1 MIASLTGLVL
11 SSSNGQIV
19 IDVQGVGYLVNS
31 RAQTIA
37 SISSGDTVSFH
48 TSLVVREDAWTL
60 FGFENRQELE
70 VFELLRSVNGVGPK
84 SALSILNQMSVD
96 QITQAVAEESDE
108 SFKAVSGIGSKTA
121 KLITLTLAGKL
132 VGSGSKGASSISSE
146 SAVSALVGLGWS
158 ERQSRNALHQVE
170 TKQMSDK
177 QLLKAALQVLSKAR
191 KV

>member
-1 MIASLTGLVL
+1 VIASLTGLVL

-19 IDVQGVGYLVNS
+19 IDVQGVGYLVHS
-31 RAQTIA
+31 TAQTVG
-37 SISSGDTVSFH
+37 SISQGDSVSFH

-60 FGFENRQELE
+60 FGFRDKQELE

-84 SALSILNQMSVD
+84 SALSILNQLSVE
-96 QITQAVAEESDE
+96 QIAQAVSEESDE

-132 VGSGSKGASSISSE
+132 VAKGSKGASSSTHE
-146 SAVSALVGLGWS
+146 SAVNALVGLGWS
-158 ERQSRNALHQVE
+158 ERQSRDVLQQVG
-170 TKQMSDK
+170 TKDMSDK

-191 KV
+191 KG

>member
-1 MIASLTGLVL
+1 VIASLTGLVL

-19 IDVQGVGYLVNS
+19 IDVQGVGYLVHS
-31 RAQTIA
+31 RAQTVN
-37 SISSGDTVSFH
+37 SVSQGDSVSFH

-84 SALSILNQMSVD
+84 SALSILNQMSVE
-96 QITQAVAEESDE
+96 QIAQAVSDESDE

-132 VGSGSKGASSISSE
+132 MGSGSKSAVSSINE

-158 ERQSRNALHQVE
+158 ERQSRDALQQVAS
-170 TKQMSDK
+170 KDFSDK

-191 KV
+191 KG

>member
-19 IDVQGVGYLVNS
+19 IDVQGVGYLVHS
-31 RAQTIA
+31 RAQTVNSVA
-37 SISSGDTVSFH
+37 QGDSVSFH

-84 SALSILNQMSVD
+84 SALSILNQMSVE
-96 QITQAVAEESDE
+96 QIAQAVSDESDE

-132 VGSGSKGASSISSE
+132 MGSGSKSAVSSINE

-158 ERQSRNALHQVE
+158 ERQSRDALQQVAS
-170 TKQMSDK
+170 KDFSDK

-191 KV
+191 KG

>member
-1 MIASLTGLVL
+1 VIASLTGLVL

-19 IDVQGVGYLVNS
+19 IDVKGVGYLVHS
-31 RAQTIA
+31 RAQTVA
-37 SISSGDTVSFH
+37 SISQGDSVSFH

-84 SALSILNQMSVD
+84 SALSILNQMSVE
-96 QITQAVAEESDE
+96 QIAQAVSDESDE

-132 VGSGSKGASSISSE
+132 MGSGSKSAALTISE

-158 ERQSRNALHQVE
+158 ERQSRDALQQVAS
-170 TKQMSDK
+170 KDFSDK

-191 KV
+191 KG

>member
-1 MIASLTGLVL
+1 VIASLTGLVL

-19 IDVQGVGYLVNS
+19 IDVKGVGYLVHS
-31 RAQTIA
+31 RAQTVA
-37 SISSGDTVSFH
+37 SISQGDSVSFH

-84 SALSILNQMSVD
+84 SALSILNQMSVE
-96 QITQAVAEESDE
+96 QIAQAVSDESDE

-132 VGSGSKGASSISSE
+132 MGSGSKSAALAISE

-158 ERQSRNALHQVE
+158 ERQSRDALQQVAA
-170 TKQMSDK
+170 KDFSDK

-191 KV
+191 KG

>member
-19 IDVQGVGYLVNS
+19 IDVQGVGYLVHS
-31 RAQTIA
+31 RAQTVN
-37 SISSGDTVSFH
+37 SVSQGDSVSFH

-84 SALSILNQMSVD
+84 SALSILNQMSVE
-96 QITQAVAEESDE
+96 QIAQAVSDESDE

-132 VGSGSKGASSISSE
+132 MGSGSKSAVSSINE

-158 ERQSRNALHQVE
+158 ERQSRDALQQVAS
-170 TKQMSDK
+170 KDFSDK
-177 QLLKAALQVLSKAR
+177 QLLRAALQVLSKAR
-191 KV
+191 KG

>member
-1 MIASLTGLVL
+1 VIASLTGLVL

-19 IDVQGVGYLVNS
+19 IDVQGVGYLVHS
-31 RAQTIA
+31 RAQTVN
-37 SISSGDTVSFH
+37 SVSQGDSVSFH

-60 FGFENRQELE
+60 FGFENIQELE
-70 VFELLRSVNGVGPK
+70 VFELLKSVNGVGPK
-84 SALSILNQMSVD
+84 SALSILNQMSVE
-96 QITQAVAEESDE
+96 QIAQAVSDESDE

-132 VGSGSKGASSISSE
+132 MGSGSKSAVSSISE

-158 ERQSRNALHQVE
+158 ERQSRDALQQVAS
-170 TKQMSDK
+170 KDFSDK

-191 KV
+191 KG

>member
-19 IDVQGVGYLVNS
+19 IDVQGVGYLVHS
-31 RAQTIA
+31 RAQTVN
-37 SISSGDTVSFH
+37 SVSQGDSVSFH

-84 SALSILNQMSVD
+84 SALSILNQMSVE
-96 QITQAVAEESDE
+96 QIAQAVSDESDE

-132 VGSGSKGASSISSE
+132 MGSGSKSAVSSISE

-158 ERQSRNALHQVE
+158 ERQSRDALQQVAS
-170 TKQMSDK
+170 KDFSDK

-191 KV
+191 KG